1 MAPQFAQFVAN
12 VAEKL
17 DGFTGRDKG
26 MPAAADEPPA
36 SSLEYGLIEER
47 PRSSSGS
54 AVSFGGSFKVVMLM
68 AASVGAVL
76 CVPLFLSS
84 SAFTSLGSTASQTE
98 WHGVS
103 LGGWLLMEVN
113 PAKRTADDA
122 MDLRPFWMFDQFEAP
137 SELDFI
143 TQLRQEHGDAYAITT
158 MQNHWDR
165 YISDTQL
172 DEAQKLGINAVRIPV
187 GYWIMDSPA
196 AGSGKGG
203 AFKGSP
209 LEYGISPE
217 GFVTG
222 GLNHLRSMLIK
233 LKQRKMVALVDV
245 HSLPCNSGCISDG
258 MSCKAPLAFGN
269 PDGTPAAIADMPRC
283 YGGFYKTTR
292 TASASESSWGD
303 VGVNSVAAL
312 AAWLAALPDEAQ
324 SVCAFQ
330 LANEPALGP
339 PGIYDDAVAEFYARA
354 HAKVRSHLPSTP
366 LIFSFMGPSPSAI
379 KLLKESNSK
388 ASVTAEKGGA
398 GLPAEVLAD
407 HHYYLNWQSPVGED
421 LPWDEIHRRACVR
434 EAEGAAHAVDFYA
447 ENSLPLI
454 VGEWSLAVNH
464 DIKHDL
470 TDKKVVENLSKLFK
484 EQVYAFTT
492 LPEIRGHFFWTLR
505 MGSGWDPRPS
515 DGYPKG
521 KQLEGT
527 SAWKSLEEYP
537 FAVWSLLEMA
547 AVGVAANFKGNYAE
561 LCESAFKLDAAGQ

>member
-1 MAPQFAQFVAN
+1 
-12 VAEKL
+12 
-17 DGFTGRDKG
+17 
-26 MPAAADEPPA
+26 
-36 SSLEYGLIEER
+36 
-47 PRSSSGS
+47 
-54 AVSFGGSFKVVMLM
+54 MLM

-103 LGGWLLMEVN
+103 LGRLAVDGGQPGKAHGRRRDGL
-113 PAKRTADDA
+113 AS
-122 MDLRPFWMFDQFEAP
+122 FWMFDQFEAP

-366 LIFSFMGPSPSAI
+366 LIFSFMGPSKSAI

-492 LPEIRGHFFWTLR
+492 SRRSAATSSGRCVWDRVGTRGRRTAIRRVSSSRGRARGSRSRSTRSRCGAFSRWRRWASPPTLR
-505 MGSGWDPRPS
+505 ATMRSCVSPRSNWMPPAS
-515 DGYPKG
+515 SWECSTVLGE
-521 KQLEGT
+521 Q
-527 SAWKSLEEYP
+527 EERDDNQSR
-537 FAVWSLLEMA
+537 ARALLEA
-547 AVGVAANFKGNYAE
+547 RANGYLVFYTRVYTTGRG
-561 LCESAFKLDAAGQ
+561 L